1 MPFLASLKNASYRG
15 LLGPGVSISLLSL
28 EKRKEEEGRD
38 VTSAQLS
45 AWGLVLQCEA
55 AVTLRPHPGKGVGI

>member
-1 MPFLASLKNASYRG
+1 MPFLASLKNASSRG
-15 LLGPGVSISLLSL
+15 LLGLGVSISLLSL

-38 VTSAQLS
+38 VTSAELPV
-45 AWGLVLQCEA
+45 WGLVLQREA